1 MSNIICLYY
10 LLVIS
15 KILFLSISVPNECE
29 DGYYGSQCTD
39 KCHCLNDEPCDKQ
52 TGECSEQKCALGYKV
67 PSDQVKC
74 QGEILF
80 FQ

>member
-1 MSNIICLYY
+1 MIP
-10 LLVIS
+10 
-15 KILFLSISVPNECE
+15 KIFSYHPPVSDECE
-29 DGYYGSQCTD
+29 EGYYGSQCTD
-39 KCHCLNDEPCDKQ
+39 KCHCMNDEPCDKD